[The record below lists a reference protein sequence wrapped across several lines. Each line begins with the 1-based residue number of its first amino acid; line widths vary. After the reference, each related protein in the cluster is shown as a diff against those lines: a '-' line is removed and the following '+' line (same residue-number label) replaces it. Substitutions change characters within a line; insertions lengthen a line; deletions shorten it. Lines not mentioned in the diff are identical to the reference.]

1 MPGGRLANV
10 GVSGA
15 FGTLSVGQ
23 IWSASDNHAGGIL
36 DNTQYYGDDKLTGR
50 VGSALSY
57 AFASGPMSMQADAI
71 FNEGAPAAGM
81 VDMENDPGED
91 IQEFQFGLT
100 VQIGEIGKIALSYI
114 DDKYTL
120 DPGKDKLAGV
130 MRAMGTDRTGTVN
143 SNPVPSTPD
152 GFGVFMVDG
161 SSVDFDPATD
171 GHGEQLVAD
180 ALELGYTIDPAR
192 IVGSIS
198 GPTAVELNGNGSDT
212 PPKAGTYYEVQT
224 GAGNTVASVT
234 KTVRTTTGSGDTLV
248 TTTTKSVYY
257 GNYVQKTVTVDDAAK
272 KAAAT
277 TDNPYKASVT
287 TTYTDSNT
295 GAVYD
300 EMEDGMDDTAW
311 STKTTALGLQFSL
324 ADVSIYTGVAKSKSS
339 YEGHPFDA
347 DATAMADKE
356 TDTTFFGLSGGLGDT
371 GVGYHFHWRDE
382 DDTKPWVLGLTRGLG
397 DSALLVLEHS
407 NNDGASPNATNLGLH
422 VNF

>member
-36 DNTQYYGDDKLTGR
+36 DNTQYYGDDKMTGR

-71 FNEGAPAAGM
+71 FSEGAPAAGM

-120 DPGKDKLAGV
+120 DPGADKLAGV

-143 SNPVPSTPD
+143 SNPLPSSTA
-152 GFGVFMVDG
+152 GFGQKVD
-161 SSVDFDPATD
+161 VDTETGRDMFVKTAADLGYGTINPKRIIGAF
-171 GHGEQLVAD
+171 EAD
-180 ALELGYTIDPAR
+180 A
-192 IVGSIS
+192 
-198 GPTAVELNGNGSDT
+198 TAIKENITSMM
-212 PPKAGTYYEVQT
+212 AGTYYEVTAPGETIDSVTETVITKT
-224 GAGNTVASVT
+224 GAVGAE
-234 KTVRTTTGSGDTLV
+234 V
-248 TTTTKSVYY
+248 TTTTETVYY
-257 GNYVQKTVTVDDAAK
+257 GNYAKKTVTVHDAAK
-272 KAAAT
+272 AAAAQT
-277 TDNPYKASVT
+277 AGTSYTAPST
-287 TTYTDSNT
+287 TTYTDSET
-295 GAVYD
+295 GAAYD
-300 EMEDGMDDTAW
+300 EMDDGDDDTAW
-311 STKTTALGLQFSL
+311 STKTTALGLQFNL
-324 ADVSIYTGVAKSKSS
+324 ADVSIYTGVAKSKKA

-347 DATAMADKE
+347 DGTAMPDEE

>member
-71 FNEGAPAAGM
+71 FSEGAPAAGM

-130 MRAMGTDRTGTVN
+130 MRAMGTGRTGTVN
-143 SNPVPSTPD
+143 SNPVPTTMNNLGTFMFDASDNDTDDPVATNYDNSTAHQKAIAEGILKGYSID
-152 GFGVFMVDG
+152 FTK
-161 SSVDFDPATD
+161 SVASNAEMT
-171 GHGEQLVAD
+171 AD
-180 ALELGYTIDPAR
+180 
-192 IVGSIS
+192 
-198 GPTAVELNGNGSDT
+198 
-212 PPKAGTYYEVQT
+212 GTYVVVNNNADTAGQVDSVVVTVIDTKEKVQ
-224 GAGNTVASVT
+224 T
-234 KTVRTTTGSGDTLV
+234 KTVST
-248 TTTTKSVYY
+248 YY
-257 GNYVQKTVTVDDAAK
+257 GNYVHKEVTVTDTSKDEDAEGRSK
-272 KAAAT
+272 ST
-277 TDNPYKASVT
+277 ETWTDTNSGAS
-287 TTYTDSNT
+287 
-295 GAVYD
+295 YD
-300 EMEDGMDDTAW
+300 NMEDGMDDTAW